1 MNSGMFVNENARLGS
16 SHVEE
21 IDPLAQ
27 VFARVHGKSPI
38 GLSQKEIIQGT
49 IEVVGETA
57 WVDKNLAKMYLD
69 AAARMDFI
77 DELSDSLLEAAR
89 KICGINFKS
98 IDELRTSLQYQ

>member
-1 MNSGMFVNENARLGS
+1 MNCIALQK
-16 SHVEE
+16 

-27 VFARVHGKSPI
+27 VFVCVYGESPV
-38 GLSQKEIIQGT
+38 GLSQKEIIQRT
-49 IEVVGETA
+49 IEVVGEIA

-98 IDELRTSLQYQ
+98 IEELRMSLEYQ